1 MTAIRVGNQSR
12 HRSASGRGGYGLRVL
27 FVVVAVAFA
36 GLVVLPRG
44 SVAADT
50 ASFPAAQGQIGT
62 PATVITDPTATDG
75 QAVQF
80 NAPTPDSAGFVHPG
94 VLVDPSQLSFVQNE
108 IADGASPWAPALAS
122 VNPFYTNL
130 SYVAHPYATVDCGAA
145 SASCSDVVSDAI
157 AAYTLALL
165 YSYSTAPDRAK
176 YADAAI
182 GIMNAWSAKLTK
194 TNGNEA
200 RLYTAWSA
208 EVFPRAAEILRYT
221 FTPGPGDQVLNV
233 TAFSNMLNNVY
244 VPTII
249 VGDPSSNG
257 NWELSEADG
266 LINIGV
272 FTDNRSVFN
281 SGLAMWRARVPAYI
295 YLSTDNN
302 GSGQPVAPPGGLYS
316 NPAALTCFWL
326 GIGTNKTTCTVPA
339 GFKYYNGMTQET
351 CRDMSHPMMGLGAMV
366 NAAETARLQ
375 GVDLYGEQEQRI
387 TDAYEYT
394 AAYDNQY
401 LTTGAWPT
409 NPCGGQPGSHSG
421 QGGDGTGGLSY
432 EFGWEIAYNEYANR
446 LGIAM
451 PNTQSM
457 LMRFRPSGGV
467 NATDWETLANVGAA
481 GSNSCPAPDIRSG
494 TDTVTVT
501 VPSDGTYQLW
511 SRLNPSDPSNTSY
524 AVQVDGG
531 CAIDVG
537 GATMPAGQ
545 WTWADYKN
553 GDPMSTIS
561 LPLTAGTHTLELIG
575 RSSGLSVDS
584 VMLVAD
590 PTCVPVDF
598 GDNCGP
604 AGIGPADTTP
614 PTTELTSPTDGDTV
628 SGSVSLAATAND
640 DTAVAKVAFLVD
652 GTVVG
657 TATAAPYTFS
667 WDSTT
672 VPDGTHTV
680 MSQAYDTSG
689 NSAESEPI
697 SVTTLNADT
706 TPPTAPTALVAT
718 ASSATSVSLTWTAA
732 TDDNG
737 VTTYLVFR
745 DGTQVGTSTS
755 TSYSDTNLTQL
766 TPYTYTV
773 YATDGAGNVGPAS
786 DPSTAT
792 TPDGT
797 PPTAP
802 ATLTAS
808 YVSLNQVNLAW
819 SAATDNVGVTGYVLT
834 RNGVQISQST
844 GLTFTDSGLT
854 DGTTYSYSISAVD
867 AAGNVGPT
875 TLATLTTP
883 DLTPPT
889 APATF
894 TATAAPPNQVNLA
907 WSAATDNVG
916 VTGYQLSRDGVQIKQ
931 LTGLTYSDA
940 GLVVG
945 STHTYSIVAVDAA
958 GNVGTAKTAT
968 VTVSDTTPPTA
979 PASFTALVVPP
990 NQVNLVWTAAT
1001 DNVGVTGYVL
1011 SRGGVQLKQLTGL
1024 TYSDT
1029 GLVMGT
1035 TYTYSIVA
1043 VDASGNLSPAKTV
1056 TVALADT
1063 TPPTAPASFTAAI
1076 ASASQVNLTWTAAT
1090 DNVGVTGYVLSRGG
1104 VQLKQLTGLTYS
1116 DTGLAAG
1123 TSYTYSISA
1132 IDAAGNVGPAKTV
1145 SITMPL
1151 AAAPSGAGWAGAYFA
1166 NTTLSGAPIGRLDP
1180 TVNFS
1185 WGTAAPIAGISADNF
1200 SARWTGQLTPA
1211 KTGTYT
1217 FYTQADGG
1225 VRLYINDKLII
1236 NHWTAG
1242 ANNQSATAALTAGTA
1257 ANIRLEYF
1265 DTTGA
1270 ATAQLLWSG
1279 PSVTKAVIPSS
1290 VMKSASAGLSATYFS
1305 DTTLTTPVVARLDDT
1320 LNFSWGTGSPDSRVP
1335 VDNFSARWTGKIKP
1349 TVSATYTFYTD
1360 VAGGVRLWVNGQELV
1375 NNWTPHALTTNT
1387 GKIALTAGTS
1397 YDIKVEYEV
1406 GTQSATAKLSWSTSS
1421 AAKAIIPQ
1429 SVLKDR

>member
-1 MTAIRVGNQSR
+1 MTAIRVGSKSR

-50 ASFPAAQGQIGT
+50 ASFPAAQGQLGA
-62 PATVITDPTATDG
+62 PATVVTDPTAIDG

-108 IADGASPWAPALAS
+108 IADGASPWSPALAG
-122 VNPFYTNL
+122 VNPFYSNL
-130 SYVAHPYATVDCGAA
+130 SYVTHPYATVDCGAA

-176 YADAAI
+176 YADASIA
-182 GIMNAWSAKLTK
+182 IMNAWSAKLTK
-194 TNGNEA
+194 TSGNEA

-221 FTPGPGDQVLNV
+221 FVPGPSDQVLNV
-233 TAFSNMLNNVY
+233 TAFSNMLNNVF

-266 LINIGV
+266 LIDIGV

-281 SGLAMWRARVPAYI
+281 SGVAMWRARVPAYI

-302 GSGQPVAPPGGLYS
+302 GNGQPVAPPGGLYS

-326 GIGTNKTTCTVPA
+326 GLGTNKTTCTVPA
-339 GFKYYNGMTQET
+339 GFQYYNGMTQET

-446 LGIAM
+446 LGVAM
-451 PNTQSM
+451 PNTLAM
-457 LMRFRPSGGV
+457 LTRFRPSGGV
-467 NATDWETLANVGAA
+467 NATDWETLANVGPA
-481 GSNSCPAPDIRSG
+481 GSSGCPAPDIRSG

-501 VPSDGTYQLW
+501 VPADGMYQLW
-511 SRLNPSDPSNTSY
+511 SRLNPGDPSNTSY
-524 AVQVDGG
+524 AVEVDGG
-531 CAIDVG
+531 CPIDVG
-537 GATMPAGQ
+537 GATMPAAQ

-553 GDPMSTIS
+553 GDPTSTIGV
-561 LPLTAGTHTLELIG
+561 PLTAGTHTLELIG
-575 RSSGLSVDS
+575 RSSGLSIDA

-590 PTCVPVDF
+590 PTCVPVDS
-598 GDNCGP
+598 GDNCAP
-604 AGIGPADTTP
+604 AGVGPADTTP
-614 PTTELTSPTDGDTV
+614 PTTELTSPDDGDTV
-628 SGSVSLAATAND
+628 SGAVALAASADD

-657 TATAAPYTFS
+657 TATTAPYTFS
-667 WDSTT
+667 WNSTT
-672 VPDGTHTV
+672 VPDGSHTV
-680 MSQAYDTSG
+680 MSVAYDTAG
-689 NSAESEPI
+689 NSAESAPI
-697 SVTTLNADT
+697 SITTLNTDT
-706 TPPTAPTALVAT
+706 TPPTAPTGLVAT
-718 ASSATSVSLTWTAA
+718 ATSATSVGLTWTAA

-737 VTTYLVFR
+737 VATYVVFR
-745 DGTQVGTSTS
+745 DGAQVGTSTS
-755 TSYSDTNLTQL
+755 TTYSDTNLTQL

-786 DPSTAT
+786 GPSTTT

-802 ATLTAS
+802 ATFTAT

-834 RNGVQISQST
+834 RNGAQINQPT

-854 DGTTYSYSISAVD
+854 DATSYSYSIAAVD

-875 TLATLTTP
+875 TIVTLATP

-894 TATAAPPNQVNLA
+894 TATAVPPNQVNLA
-907 WSAATDNVG
+907 WTAATDNVA
-916 VTGYQLSRDGVQIKQ
+916 VTGYQLSRSGVQI
-931 LTGLTYSDA
+931 S
-940 GLVVG
+940 
-945 STHTYSIVAVDAA
+945 
-958 GNVGTAKTAT
+958 
-968 VTVSDTTPPTA
+968 
-979 PASFTALVVPP
+979 
-990 NQVNLVWTAAT
+990 
-1001 DNVGVTGYVL
+1001 
-1011 SRGGVQLKQLTGL
+1011 QLTGL

-1029 GLVMGT
+1029 AIAAGT
-1035 TYTYSIVA
+1035 TYTYSVSA
-1043 VDASGNLSPAKTV
+1043 V
-1056 TVALADT
+1056 
-1063 TPPTAPASFTAAI
+1063 
-1076 ASASQVNLTWTAAT
+1076 
-1090 DNVGVTGYVLSRGG
+1090 
-1104 VQLKQLTGLTYS
+1104 
-1116 DTGLAAG
+1116 
-1123 TSYTYSISA
+1123 
-1132 IDAAGNVGPAKTV
+1132 DAAGNVGPAKTV
-1145 SITMPL
+1145 TVTMPL

-1166 NTTLSGAPIGRLDP
+1166 NTTLSGAPVGRLDP

-1185 WGTAAPIAGISADNF
+1185 WGTAAPIAGIAADNF

-1225 VRLYINDKLII
+1225 VRLYINDKEII

-1242 ANNQSATAALTAGTA
+1242 ANSQSATAALTAGTA

-1290 VMKSASAGLSATYFS
+1290 VMKSASAGLTATYFTGTS
-1305 DTTLTTPVVARLDDT
+1305 LTTSAVVRLDDT

-1360 VAGGVRLWVNGQELV
+1360 VSGGVRLWVNGQELV
-1375 NNWTPHALTTNT
+1375 NNWTLHTLATNT

-1406 GTQSATAKLSWSTSS
+1406 GTQAATAKLSWSMSS

-1429 SVLKDR
+1429 SALKDR